1 MVMLMSPLTLAMKD
15 DGFPFRL
22 TSLALELHFFSMYYE
37 PRCPARLNAIAASTR
52 IARRYAPGIV
62 GTGYLIKH
70 IGPYAASGLG
80 FVIFAICAVILA
92 ISQQLW
98 NFILGMVFNGIAWNI
113 CFTSGTVL
121 LTACYEKKDALR
133 VQGINDL
140 VIFGVAGAG
149 SLASGYVYTA
159 IGWDGLVYVVCG
171 LMGVAGVFLAGS
183 YRAASRRADGP
194 EGSKSGSLSF
204 TISLMTGGCPAPAGM
219 VEPWGKSVSST
230 SSRSAV

>member
-1 MVMLMSPLTLAMKD
+1 MSP
-15 DGFPFRL
+15 
-22 TSLALELHFFSMYYE
+22 
-37 PRCPARLNAIAASTR
+37 
-52 IARRYAPGIV
+52 
-62 GTGYLIKH
+62 
-70 IGPYAASGLG
+70 GL
-80 FVIFAICAVILA
+80 
-92 ISQQLW
+92 W
-98 NFILGMVFNGIAWNI
+98 R
-113 CFTSGTVL
+113 
-121 LTACYEKKDALR
+121 LR

-149 SLASGYVYTA
+149 SLASGYAYTA

-171 LMGVAGVFLAGS
+171 LMGLAGVFLAGS

-204 TISLMTGGCPAPAGM
+204 TISPMTGGCPAPAGM

>member
-1 MVMLMSPLTLAMKD
+1 MGNWLKRDIWVLAGCWAMVLTASTLITSASPLAAVSI
-15 DGFPFRL
+15 GINRSVAPFTIGMFL
-22 TSLALELHFFSMYYE
+22 IGAALISAYSAQIFT
-37 PRCPARLNAIAASTR
+37 A
-52 IARRYAPGIV
+52 
-62 GTGYLIKH
+62 
-70 IGPYAASGLG
+70 LG
-80 FVIFAICAVILA
+80 RA
-92 ISQQLW
+92 
-98 NFILGMVFNGIAWNI
+98 NI

-149 SLASGYVYTA
+149 SLASGYAYTA

-171 LMGVAGVFLAGS
+171 LMGLAGVFLAGS

-204 TISLMTGGCPAPAGM
+204 TISPMTGGCPAPAGM

>member
-1 MVMLMSPLTLAMKD
+1 MANWTYCSSHPNRDSPWRATCSSSAGESAD
-15 DGFPFRL
+15 
-22 TSLALELHFFSMYYE
+22 
-37 PRCPARLNAIAASTR
+37 ASQSSV
-52 IARRYAPGIV
+52 AFQ
-62 GTGYLIKH
+62 
-70 IGPYAASGLG
+70 S
-80 FVIFAICAVILA
+80 
-92 ISQQLW
+92 
-98 NFILGMVFNGIAWNI
+98 N
-113 CFTSGTVL
+113 
-121 LTACYEKKDALR
+121 EKKDALR

-171 LMGVAGVFLAGS
+171 LMGLAGIFLAGS
-183 YRAASRRADGP
+183 YRAASRRADDP

-204 TISLMTGGCPAPAGM
+204 TISPMTGGCPAPAGM

>member
-1 MVMLMSPLTLAMKD
+1 M
-15 DGFPFRL
+15 
-22 TSLALELHFFSMYYE
+22 
-37 PRCPARLNAIAASTR
+37 
-52 IARRYAPGIV
+52 YAPGIV

-80 FVIFAICAVILA
+80 FVVFAICAVILA

-121 LTACYEKKDALR
+121 LTACYEKQDALR

-149 SLASGYVYTA
+149 SLASGYAYTA

-171 LMGVAGVFLAGS
+171 LMGLAGVFLAGS
-183 YRAASRRADGP
+183 YRAASRRADDP

-204 TISLMTGGCPAPAGM
+204 TISPMTGGCPAPAGM